1 MRRTRPDPGKERKI
15 ADGEP
20 AGSGSDPLI
29 EAITACLDDNK
40 AIDVMV
46 IDLRGK
52 SPMADYMVVASGV
65 SARQVGAL
73 AQHLLRRL
81 KQFGIIGI
89 TPEGLKQGDW
99 VLIDAGDAI
108 VHLFRPEIRD
118 FYGIEKMWGISLG
131 EPDRT
136 TEAGG

>member
-1 MRRTRPDPGKERKI
+1 M
-15 ADGEP
+15 
-20 AGSGSDPLI
+20 I
-29 EAITACLDDNK
+29 EAITACLEDNK
-40 AIDVMV
+40 AIGITA

-52 SPMADYMVVASGV
+52 SPMADYMVVASGASV
-65 SARQVGAL
+65 RQVGAL
-73 AQHLLRRL
+73 AEHLLRRL
-81 KQFGIIGI
+81 KQFGIIGV

-108 VHLFRPEIRD
+108 IHLFRPEIRD

-131 EPDRT
+131 AAERT

>member
-1 MRRTRPDPGKERKI
+1 MI
-15 ADGEP
+15 ADGEA
-20 AGSGSDPLI
+20 AGVDSLI
-29 EAITACLDDNK
+29 EAITACLEDYK
-40 AIDVMV
+40 AIDVTV

-52 SPMADYMVVASGV
+52 SPMADYMVVASGA

-73 AQHLLRRL
+73 AEHLLRRL
-81 KQFGIIGI
+81 KQFGIIGV
-89 TPEGLKQGDW
+89 TPEGLRQGDW
-99 VLIDAGDAI
+99 VLIDAGDVI

-118 FYGIEKMWGISLG
+118 FYGIEKMWGISIG

>member
-1 MRRTRPDPGKERKI
+1 M
-15 ADGEP
+15 
-20 AGSGSDPLI
+20 PLI

-40 AIDVMV
+40 AIDVTV

-52 SPMADYMVVASGV
+52 SPMADHMVVASGA
-65 SARQVGAL
+65 SARQVDAL
-73 AQHLLRRL
+73 AEHVMRRL
-81 KQFGIIGI
+81 KQLGIVGV
-89 TPEGLKQGDW
+89 TPEGRRQGDW

-118 FYGIEKMWGISLG
+118 FYGIEKMWGVAFG
-131 EPDRT
+131 APDRT